1 MIEDII
7 KFIENR
13 HYVTLREI
21 ELKFGI
27 DRDYLLYLI
36 RLVNKNRE
44 DKILIRDSK
53 IIRPSGK
60 CKNCPYFKS

>member
-1 MIEDII
+1 MIEEII
-7 KFIENR
+7 KFIETG
-13 HYVTLREI
+13 HYVTLKEI

-27 DRDYLLYLI
+27 ERNYLLYLI
-36 RLVNKNRE
+36 KLVNKNRE
-44 DKILIRDSK
+44 DKILIRDSN